1 MATIDDLR
9 RWHDDD
15 DHERIVLAIE
25 AMPDRDANL
34 VGLYARALNNL
45 GRYADALRALEPLA
59 AQSVDDALWQFRMGY
74 ALLGLGRPAEAV
86 RHFERAI
93 ALGDDDE
100 DTRELLRMAK
110 ARLPGEG
117 NPSANGRNRR

>member
-1 MATIDDLR
+1 MATLDDLR

-15 DHERIVLAIE
+15 DHERIVVAIE
-25 AMPDRDANL
+25 AMSERDATL

-59 AQSVDDALWQFRMGY
+59 AQSDDDALWHFRVGY
-74 ALLGLGRPAEAV
+74 SLLGLGRDAEAA

-110 ARLPGEG
+110 QRLPGEG